1 MICFNQKKVCDY
13 DQIQKIIAEV
23 AKFVAK
29 KSLSREA
36 NSTTFTAI
44 YKPKVPRGL
53 DCFKKT
59 TKHD

>member
-1 MICFNQKKVCDY
+1 MVCDY

-36 NSTTFTAI
+36 NSTTCTAI